1 MNHALSQIGE
11 LISLAVAVSWTLT
24 ALFSEIASKRM
35 GSLPLNLVRITM
47 ALLFLGLTL
56 WLTLGVP
63 YPLYADGPTWLWL
76 CLSGFVGYVLGDYCL
91 FRCYILIGARFGQL
105 FMTLAP
111 PSAAIM
117 AWILLGER
125 MTWLAVVGMLI
136 TITGISLSVLSR
148 KHNDDHKSRLF
159 SLQSSLST
167 KGMLFGIGAGMGQ
180 GIGLVL
186 SKVGMQHYE
195 ASILS
200 HGITDMAT
208 YTVTDALIPLSL
220 STVMPFASTMI
231 RATMGI
237 IGFSIAL
244 FLFSHHGGAKLVHA
258 VRDRRAMLF
267 TLLAT
272 IFGPFVG
279 VSLSLMATLYTNT
292 GVAQTIMSLTPVLII
307 LPAYLW
313 FRQPVT
319 LREIIGAIIS
329 VAGVALFFSF

>member
-1 MNHALSQIGE
+1 M
-11 LISLAVAVSWTLT
+11 SWTLT

-47 ALLFLGLTL
+47 ALLFLCLTL

-63 YPLYADGPTWLWL
+63 YPLYADGKTWLWL

-117 AWILLGER
+117 AWILLGEH
-125 MTWLAVVGMLI
+125 MTWLAVLGMFI

-148 KHNDDHKSRLF
+148 KHDDDSKSRFF

-186 SKVGMQHYE
+186 SKVGMQYYE
-195 ASILS
+195 ASIIS
-200 HGITDMAT
+200 HGITDMST
-208 YTVTDALIPLSL
+208 YSVTDALIPLSL

-237 IGFSIAL
+237 IGFSVAL
-244 FLFSHHGGAKLVHA
+244 FLLSHHGGAKFIHA

-329 VAGVALFFSF
+329 VAGVAVFFV

>member
-1 MNHALSQIGE
+1 MYIGE
-11 LISLAVAVSWTLT
+11 IISLTVAVSWTLT

-125 MTWLAVVGMLI
+125 MTWLALGGMLI
-136 TITGISLSVLSR
+136 TIAGISLSVLSR
-148 KHNDDHKSRLF
+148 KHDDDHKSRFF
-159 SLQSSLST
+159 SLQSSLSA

-186 SKVGMQHYE
+186 SKVGMQYYE
-195 ASILS
+195 ASIHS
-200 HGITDMAT
+200 HGISDMAT
-208 YTVTDALIPLSL
+208 YSVADALIPLSL

-237 IGFSIAL
+237 IGFSVAL
-244 FLFSHHGGAKLVHA
+244 FLFSHHGGAKLTHA

-329 VAGVALFFSF
+329 VAGVALFFCF